1 MSDGQIKRSAAGKL
15 LKTAAGLL
23 KVCQC
28 CTTDTEVLYRKH
40 LSCCNQCKEVY
51 FRTDVFDDCVGAP
64 GSSSTV
70 LKWRGKCYLPL
81 GTSDTFTLAEAEATG
96 RPVVV
101 DNTEVTCLPYAT
113 CSAAQAAGQCPACSE
128 CCLRWYPSKAC
139 LVGDI
144 PSNPQNSVCCNLGRQ
159 AKFISTCTFVDYAG
173 RTGLWFPDASGC
185 HFTEDRWVIT
195 KNDAW
200 SESTECRWRAT
211 CPVGSPCIALTLNT
225 RTRSGVGVPAPGPG
239 TSTADCSVTT
249 TGACTARAVV
259 PSQRS
264 FCNASR
270 PDPCLPFTC
279 TGDATSYGAPSGSNL
294 CNPASLDC
302 GGSGCAGCF
311 LDAYPCYSREV
322 RYSWSCYRS
331 CRSGNWSSSTNTIY
345 RPYAF
350 VDGNGGWYCPGEP
363 CEAQII
369 GVCEERYNAT
379 VASVCEWEFIV
390 EDEEG
395 CLSDNTCFQ
404 YNGQCLEATE
414 GLTTPD
420 EICSDPECE
429 PPPGEEMAPLMAGS
443 GAGAPVFDPDSA
455 GGGF

>member
-1 MSDGQIKRSAAGKL
+1 MSDGQIKRSTAGKL

-96 RPVVV
+96 RPVVI

-113 CSAAQAAGQCPACSE
+113 CSAAQTAGQCPACSE

-159 AKFISTCTFVDYAG
+159 ARFISTYSFINYAA
-173 RTGLWFPDASGC
+173 RVGLWFADETGC
-185 HFTEDRWVIT
+185 HFAEPPWVIT
-195 KNDAW
+195 INDSW
-200 SESTECRWRAT
+200 TEISECRWRAT
-211 CPVGSPCIALTLNT
+211 CPVGSPCIATTLNT
-225 RTRSGVGVPAPGPG
+225 MTRSGTGVPAPGPG
-239 TSTADCSVTT
+239 TYPAGCGVTT
-249 TGACTARAVV
+249 TGGCTARSII
-259 PSQRS
+259 PGGRS
-264 FCNASR
+264 FCNATR
-270 PDPCLPFTC
+270 PHTCLPFTC
-279 TGDATSYGAPSGSNL
+279 TGDFVSRAGPGVGGCTPD
-294 CNPASLDC
+294 PLDC
-302 GGSGCAGCF
+302 GSPGCADCN
-311 LDAYPCYSREV
+311 LDAYPCYSSEIN
-322 RYSWSCYRS
+322 YSWSCYRS
-331 CRSGNWSSSTNTIY
+331 CRSGSWHTSTSSTT
-345 RPYAF
+345 RPYTA
-350 VDGNGGWYCPGEP
+350 GWYCPGSQ
-363 CEAQII
+363 CESEII
-369 GVCEERYNAT
+369 GVCETSAST
-379 VASVCEWEFIV
+379 TTAQVAEWEFIV

-395 CLSDNTCFQ
+395 CLSDNTCFA
-404 YNGQCLEATE
+404 YNGECLEATE
-414 GLTTPD
+414 GLVGPLD
-420 EICSDPECE
+420 EICSDPSCE